1 MTEPNTV
8 FIDSA
13 TLDAWLREGHTALF
27 DVREPDEFA
36 QARIPG
42 SRLVP
47 LSRFDPAAIVAA
59 ADDRIVIH
67 CRSGRRCGM
76 AAERLRAGGDRRP
89 LYRLEGGILAW
100 VQSGLP
106 VEPGDVG

>member
-1 MTEPNTV
+1 MTEPKTE

-13 TLDAWLREGHTALF
+13 TLESWLREGRTALF
-27 DVREPDEFA
+27 DVREEDEFG

-47 LSRFDPAAIVAA
+47 LSRFDPSAITAPEG
-59 ADDRIVIH
+59 DRIVIH

-76 AAERLRAGGDRRP
+76 AAERLRAAGDRRP

-100 VQSGLP
+100 AQSGHP
-106 VEPGDVG
+106 VNPGGDG

>member
-1 MTEPNTV
+1 MSELKTE

-13 TLDAWLREGHTALF
+13 TLATWLREGNTALF
-27 DVREPDEFA
+27 DVRETDEFA

-47 LSRFDPAAIVAA
+47 LSRFDPSAIVAG
-59 ADDRIVIH
+59 DGERIVIH

-76 AAERLRAGGDRRP
+76 AAERLRAAGDRRP
-89 LYRLEGGILAW
+89 LFRLAGGILAW
-100 VQSGLP
+100 AQAGHP
-106 VEPGDVG
+106 VEPGDAG